1 MRLGETEEPQIEDI
15 KVTSEDSKF
24 NKAFKIQYT
33 LNQFWSRAYLIELN
47 KSLELVGKMPN
58 GKISKEHWKKYIMD
72 NISTEE
78 RFGGLFSELIFI
90 NKFDEKYIK
99 EIEPKVPNRSENNFD
114 LKINLLGKNNYF
126 EITYPK

>member
-1 MRLGETEEPQIEDI
+1 
-15 KVTSEDSKF
+15 
-24 NKAFKIQYT
+24 
-33 LNQFWSRAYLIELN
+33 
-47 KSLELVGKMPN
+47 MPN

-72 NISTEE
+72 NISIEE

-126 EITYPK
+126 EITYRK